1 MATAIASVAVR
12 MADNTVLFKPNSI
25 SFMEGS
31 PEVNVRAEVNGN
43 ETSPV
48 FGANFETAIAE
59 FKGTVL
65 NTKENVK
72 LIKELKDTLVFKMEW
87 TDDGFERTMEEATIT
102 NKPEFSIG
110 EDGEAEIEVKGS
122 VLTGG

>member
-1 MATAIASVAVR
+1 MAVGIASISVI
-12 MADNTVLFKPNSI
+12 MADETVLFKPNSI
-25 SFMEGS
+25 SFMRGS
-31 PEVNVRAEVNGN
+31 PEANVRVQVNGN

-48 FGANFETAIAE
+48 FTANFETAIGE

-72 LIKELKDTLVFKMEW
+72 LIDELKDTLVFKISW
-87 TDDGFERTMEEATIT
+87 TDDGFARTMEEATIT

-122 VLTGG
+122 VLTG